1 MANIK
6 DVARRAGVSISTVS
20 RVLNSTKPVSPDL
33 QKKVMDAVH
42 ELDYSANI
50 FAKGLKGSNSGIIA
64 VVLTAISRTFFTS
77 VLEGIHEVAE
87 MNGYSILITETYD
100 DCKREMRLMSEL
112 ASQWVDGI
120 ILASSA
126 HSCDKETAQYIQNL
140 HMLDKK
146 GHVIPVVSLEF
157 PLDNPHIDAVV
168 IDSEQAAYDATAK
181 LIEECGREKLIH
193 ISLPREHYLGR
204 KRIQGFT
211 RALSDYGL
219 PVEESSIVQ
228 GNYSPESGFHAMEKV
243 LAKGQKVDG
252 VFCAN
257 DDMAIGVLKSCA
269 NHGIVIPGQIAVI
282 GNDDIFSASII
293 SPSLSSIHVPKT
305 EMGRAAA
312 AKLMARIQ
320 EGRYPEKRD
329 VISLQYSLID
339 RQTTVREKTMDYKTW
354 NWK

>member
-20 RVLNSTKPVSPDL
+20 RVLNATKPVSPDL
-33 QKKVMDAVH
+33 QKKVMDAVK
-42 ELDYSANI
+42 ELDYSANV

-64 VVLTAISRTFFTS
+64 VVLTAISRSFFTT

-87 MNGYSILITETYD
+87 ANGYSILITETYD
-100 DCKREMRLMSEL
+100 DCKREMRLVSEL

-126 HSCDKETAQYIQNL
+126 HTYDEESAQYIRNL

-168 IDSEQAAYDATAK
+168 IDSEQAAYDATTK
-181 LIEECGREKLIH
+181 LIEECHREKLLH
-193 ISLPREHYLGR
+193 ISLPKEHYLGK

-211 RALSDYGL
+211 RALKEHGL
-219 PVEESSIVQ
+219 PVNENSIVQ
-228 GNYSPESGFHAMEKV
+228 GNYSPESGFHAMEKA
-243 LAKGQKVDG
+243 LAGGREVDG
-252 VFCAN
+252 VFCSN
-257 DDMAIGVLKSCA
+257 DDMAIGALKSCA
-269 NHGIVIPGQIAVI
+269 NHGIKVPEQIAVI

-293 SPSLSSIHVPKT
+293 TPSLSSIHVPKT

-312 AKLMARIQ
+312 AKLMERIQ
-320 EGRYPEKRD
+320 QGSYPEKRD
-329 VISLQYSLID
+329 VVSLQYSIVD
-339 RQTTVREKTMDYKTW
+339 RQTTVRDKAMDFEIW
-354 NWK
+354 DWK